1 MKPAEPEP
9 VKFFCG
15 ILYVQE
21 DFLEAAKNRL
31 IKNYGPIDFQS
42 EAFPFDVTHYY
53 VPEMGSPIFRVF
65 VSFENWIHPKDLA
78 RIKIETNAIEE
89 NLAASGK
96 RPINLDPGYMDVG
109 KVVLASAKYN
119 IQKIY
124 LDFGIYADLTLYYE
138 KGHFYSYPWSFP
150 DFKTNRYERPF
161 LLIRERFKVQHKKW
175 IRNREKHSTKNKKLS
190 E

>member
-21 DFLEAAKNRL
+21 AILEAAKNRL
-31 IKNYGPIDFQS
+31 IKRYGAIDFQS
-42 EAFPFDVTHYY
+42 QAFPFDVTDYY

-65 VSFENWIHPKDLA
+65 VSFEKWIHPKDLA
-78 RIKIETNAIEE
+78 RIKIETIAIEDE
-89 NLAASGK
+89 FADSGK
-96 RPINLDPGYMDVG
+96 RPVNLDPGYMDVG

-138 KGHFYSYPWSFP
+138 KGHFYPYPWSFP
-150 DFKTNRYERPF
+150 DFKANRYERPF

-175 IRNREKHSTKNKKLS
+175 IRDRQKNS
-190 E
+190 AAQSRP